1 MCFSGNIACIVIPN
15 SAILGEDGLHF
26 LYEGGSCLGY
36 SRPGPAWAVHPKN
49 VTFRENSSPA

>member
-36 SRPGPAWAVHPKN
+36 SRPGPAWAVHPKM
-49 VTFRENSSPA
+49 